1 MTVSPVTVSPGAA
14 VRRARTRAVAR
25 SRGQLC
31 RAGDA
36 GRLPGARRLAL
47 PCGSAKTQPGAWFRG
62 SRAGRTWLGGGGGP
76 AARTPHHTPGPL
88 SGEAALPCA
97 CRSQDSGC
105 HRDPPA
111 AFPHP
116 RVPRLRGLPGLPAL
130 GSFRQKPRSS
140 LNCVSCEQRGISAS
154 GQARPV
160 PRPLPRKQLCLPGSP
175 QREPSK
181 GLKGLLGP
189 VTPVMTRRPSPRPPA
204 APLTCDRSPAHG

>member
-1 MTVSPVTVSPGAA
+1 MVSSVVQGTLAGFQVPGDLLCLVALLKHSREPGSEGAERAA
-14 VRRARTRAVAR
+14 
-25 SRGQLC
+25 
-31 RAGDA
+31 
-36 GRLPGARRLAL
+36 PG
-47 PCGSAKTQPGAWFRG
+47 W
-62 SRAGRTWLGGGGGP
+62 GGGGP
-76 AARTPHHTPGPL
+76 AAHPPHHTPGPL
-88 SGEAALPCA
+88 SGEAVLPCA
-97 CRSQDSGC
+97 CRSRDSGC

-140 LNCVSCEQRGISAS
+140 LNCVSCEQRRISAS
-154 GQARPV
+154 GRARPV

-181 GLKGLLGP
+181 GLTGLLGP